1 VTTIGII
8 LAVIFLGG
16 WLRIVVI
23 GGLLVF
29 EAIEISIWLRWRKRR
44 SITGAATMI
53 GERGLAVND
62 CRPSGQVRLRGQLW
76 SATCPQGVGA
86 GESVVVTAV
95 RGLKLEVAPQVPARL
110 PDAHRPHQT

>member
-1 VTTIGII
+1 MTTIGII
-8 LAVIFLGG
+8 LAVIFLSG

-29 EAIEISIWLRWRKRR
+29 EVIEISIWLRWRKRR
-44 SITGAATMI
+44 SITGSETMI
-53 GERGLAVND
+53 GEKGLAVND

-86 GESVVVTAV
+86 GESVVVTAMQ
-95 RGLKLEVAPQVPARL
+95 GLKLEVAPHVTAEL
-110 PDAHRPHQT
+110 PDAQLPPQT

>member
-8 LAVIFLGG
+8 LAIIFLDD
-16 WLRIVVI
+16 WWRIVAV

-29 EAIEISIWLRWRKRR
+29 EVIEISIWLRWRKRR
-44 SITGAATMI
+44 SITGADTMI
-53 GERGLAVND
+53 GEKGLAVND

-95 RGLKLEVAPQVPARL
+95 RGLKLEVAPHVPNKL
-110 PDAHRPHQT
+110 PDTQPPLQA

>member
-1 VTTIGII
+1 MTTIGII
-8 LAVIFLGG
+8 LAVIFLSG

-29 EAIEISIWLRWRKRR
+29 EVIEISIWLRWRKRR
-44 SITGAATMI
+44 SITGADTMI
-53 GERGLAVND
+53 GEKGIAVHD

-95 RGLKLEVAPQVPARL
+95 RGLKLEVAPHVRAKL
-110 PDAHRPHQT
+110 PDAQPPPQT